1 MAVFVNTTT
10 QGVNISGTANCPVTS
25 GFGGGTQTGGFASYA
40 NVVTVPSS
48 TGVQAFEFSDTNTGY
63 VWIVTATAHTASAGH
78 IGNQR
83 IVRRNASGGG
93 LSSTTIASGNATST
107 TSILTSTS
115 NTSIRIAQ
123 GGTFSGTKVY
133 SVFALRLI

>member
-1 MAVFVNTTT
+1 MAVLVNTTT

-25 GFGGGTQTGGFASYA
+25 GFGGGTQTGGYASYA
-40 NVVTVPSS
+40 NVVTVAGT

-63 VWIVTATAHTASAGH
+63 VWIVTATAHTSAGQY
-78 IGNQR
+78 GGQR
-83 IVRRNASGGG
+83 IVARNFTGSG
-93 LSSTTIASGNATST
+93 LRSTTIASGNATST
-107 TSILTSTS
+107 TVISATTA
-115 NTSIRIAQ
+115 NTGVRISQ